1 LIITNS
7 IFEKV
12 LINHDANIS
21 RSMKA
26 LLFDPFCGASGDM
39 TIGALIDLGADPRKI
54 KDAMELAA
62 SVEVAI
68 SRTNRKGI
76 LASCVDVS
84 TKKEGSMTL
93 AGIID
98 RISSIDL
105 SPAVISDAISVFKI
119 LGKAEAKIHGTTLE
133 KLHFHELGQED
144 AIADIIGACTAF
156 NDLGLKDHRIFCTP
170 ISVGMGFI
178 EFSHG
183 KFPVPAP
190 AALEI
195 LKEYSLPWQMGPV
208 DGELL
213 TPTGAALLAYF
224 VNENGECP
232 AIKTQTIGYGAGSRD
247 QHVPNVL
254 RIIKGEV
261 DDSLISDMIEMLETN
276 VDDVTGQVL
285 SNLIEVLMDAGARDV
300 SIIPATMK
308 KGRSGHIIQ
317 VIAKPQDSSGLARKI
332 IEETGS
338 LGVRIIPI
346 KHRLIARR
354 EMDKVSISLNGK
366 DFQIAVKVA
375 RDMRGALLN
384 ISAEFDDCKKA
395 SQESGVPVRDV
406 IRLTEEEARKN
417 FSSCVQSIN
426 VMKVM

>member
-1 LIITNS
+1 
-7 IFEKV
+7 
-12 LINHDANIS
+12 
-21 RSMKA
+21 MKA
-26 LLFDPFCGASGDM
+26 ILFDPFCGASGDM
-39 TIGALIDLGADPRKI
+39 TIGALIDLGADARKV

-62 SVEVAI
+62 SVEVEI

-76 LASCVDVS
+76 SASCVDVS
-84 TKKEGSMTL
+84 TKTEGSMTL
-93 AGIID
+93 NGIID
-98 RISSIDL
+98 RISSTDL
-105 SPAVISDAISVFKI
+105 VPAVISDAICVFKI
-119 LGKAEAKIHGTTLE
+119 LANAEANIHGTTIE

-156 NDLGLKDHRIFCTP
+156 HDLGLKDHRIFCTP
-170 ISVGMGFI
+170 ISVGIGFI

-208 DGELL
+208 EGELL

-224 VNENGECP
+224 VNDKGVCP
-232 AIKTQTIGYGAGSRD
+232 VIKTETVGYGAGSRD
-247 QHVPNVL
+247 FHIPNVL

-285 SNLIEVLMDAGARDV
+285 GNLIEVLMDAGARDV

-308 KGRSGHIIQ
+308 KGRSGNIIQ
-317 VIAKPQDSSGLARKI
+317 VIAKPQDSSRLARKI

-338 LGVRIIPI
+338 LGVRIIPV

-354 EMDKVSISLNGK
+354 EMNKVSIFLNGK
-366 DFQIAVKVA
+366 DFLIAVKVA
-375 RDMRGALLN
+375 KDIEGALLN

-395 SQESGVPVRDV
+395 SQESGIPVRDV

-417 FSSCVQSIN
+417 FLSP
-426 VMKVM
+426 

>member
-1 LIITNS
+1 
-7 IFEKV
+7 
-12 LINHDANIS
+12 
-21 RSMKA
+21 MKA
-26 LLFDPFCGASGDM
+26 ILFDPFCGASGDM

-54 KDAMELAA
+54 KAAMELAA
-62 SVEVAI
+62 SVEVEI

-76 LASCVDVS
+76 SASCVDVS

-93 AGIID
+93 TGIID

-105 SPAVISDAISVFKI
+105 VPAVISDAISVFNI
-119 LGKAEAKIHGTTLE
+119 LGKAEAKIHGTNLE

-156 NDLGLKDHRIFCTP
+156 HDLQLKDHRIFCTP

-183 KFPVPAP
+183 KFPVPSP

-208 DGELL
+208 EGELL

-224 VNENGECP
+224 VNETGISA
-232 AIKTQTIGYGAGSRD
+232 AIKTEAVGYGAGSRD
-247 QHVPNVL
+247 FHVPNVL

-261 DDSLISDMIEMLETN
+261 DDSLISDRIELLETN

-285 SNLIEVLMDAGARDV
+285 SNLIEVLIDAGARDV

-317 VIAKPQDSSGLARKI
+317 VIAKPQDSNRLARKI

-338 LGVRIIPI
+338 LGVRIIPV
-346 KHRLIARR
+346 KHRLILQR

-366 DFQIAVKVA
+366 DYLIAVKVA
-375 RDMRGALLN
+375 RDIRGDLLN
-384 ISAEFDDCKKA
+384 ISAEFDDCKHV
-395 SQESGVPVRDV
+395 SQESGIPVRDV

-417 FSSCVQSIN
+417 FSSLTV
-426 VMKVM
+426 

>member
-1 LIITNS
+1 
-7 IFEKV
+7 
-12 LINHDANIS
+12 
-21 RSMKA
+21 MKA
-26 LLFDPFCGASGDM
+26 ILFDPFCGASGDM
-39 TIGALIDLGADPRKI
+39 TIGALIDLGADARKI

-62 SVEVAI
+62 NVDVRIA
-68 SRTNRKGI
+68 RTNRKGI
-76 LASCVDVS
+76 SASSVDVS

-93 AGIID
+93 KGIIN

-105 SPAVISDAISVFKI
+105 APSVISDAISVFTI

-156 NDLGLKDHRIFCTP
+156 HDLGLKDHRIFCSP

-208 DGELL
+208 EGELL

-224 VNENGECP
+224 VNEKGVSP
-232 AIKTQTIGYGAGSRD
+232 AIKTDAIGYGAGSRD
-247 QHVPNVL
+247 LHVPNVL

-261 DDSLISDMIEMLETN
+261 DDSLISDRIEILETN

-317 VIAKPQDSSGLARKI
+317 VIAKPQDCAGLARKI

-338 LGVRIIPI
+338 LGVRIIPV
-346 KHRLIARR
+346 KHRLIAQR

-366 DFQIAVKVA
+366 DFLIAVKVA
-375 RDMRGALLN
+375 RDLRGALLN

-395 SQESGVPVRDV
+395 SQESGIPVRDV
-406 IRLTEEEARKN
+406 IRLTEEEARRN
-417 FSSCVQSIN
+417 FSAVT
-426 VMKVM
+426 V

>member
-1 LIITNS
+1 
-7 IFEKV
+7 
-12 LINHDANIS
+12 
-21 RSMKA
+21 MKA
-26 LLFDPFCGASGDM
+26 ILFDPFCGASGDM
-39 TIGALIDLGADPRKI
+39 TIGALIDLGADARKI
-54 KDAMELAA
+54 KAAMELAA
-62 SVEVAI
+62 SVEVEI

-76 LASCVDVS
+76 SSTSVDVS

-93 AGIID
+93 TGIID

-105 SPAVISDAISVFKI
+105 APSVISDAISVFTI

-144 AIADIIGACTAF
+144 AIADIIGACIAF
-156 NDLGLKDHRIFCTP
+156 HDLGLKDHRIFCTP

-208 DGELL
+208 EGELL

-224 VNENGECP
+224 VNETGISP
-232 AIKTQTIGYGAGSRD
+232 AIKTEAVGYGAGRRD
-247 QHVPNVL
+247 IHVPNVL

-261 DDSLISDMIEMLETN
+261 DDSLISDRIEMLETN

-317 VIAKPQDSSGLARKI
+317 VIAKPQDSSRLARKI

-338 LGVRIIPI
+338 LGVRIIPV
-346 KHRLIARR
+346 KHRLIAQR
-354 EMDKVSISLNGK
+354 EIDKVSIFLNGK
-366 DFQIAVKVA
+366 DFLIAVKVA
-375 RDMRGALLN
+375 RDLRGALLN
-384 ISAEFDDCKKA
+384 ISAEFDECKKA
-395 SQESGVPVRDV
+395 SQESGIPVRDV

-417 FSSCVQSIN
+417 FSSMTV
-426 VMKVM
+426 